1 MTSTDTPR
9 TDACPHCGAEKR
21 PYSIAIREYNCETL
35 IGKIDGAIQRSELCR
50 EREARHKTEA
60 EIERLKKLC
69 EMALESAE
77 DAVEE
82 RDLKRRI
89 ADDICSLRKDL
100 NR

>member
-1 MTSTDTPR
+1 M
-9 TDACPHCGAEKR
+9 K
-21 PYSIAIREYNCETL
+21 N
-35 IGKIDGAIQRSELCR
+35 ELNYD
-50 EREARHKTEA
+50 ERENNVLDLERELAASKA